1 MKKNTLRWVQTFFPF
16 LSLILLAVIFS
27 FTTGQKLW
35 SVNNLQ
41 TIVSTALPLVIGGL
55 GMIFVVATGGCDI
68 SQGSTV
74 ALAGTVAAIACNG
87 LGFAAYF
94 PAAIIIGALVG
105 IFNGVIVSKFKVQS
119 LMVTLSMLIALR
131 ALVTYIT
138 NGQVIYVTATVLSLD
153 DFTIKIPIFLALFA
167 IMAYLFEYTKVGFF
181 CKVLGENEVAGGYTG
196 ISTAKLKI
204 LAFMLSGI
212 MAGIVGALTVSR
224 IGGVDPS
231 MGNFFELEVMMAL
244 FVGGIPVTG
253 GMGSRIYKLVV
264 GALTLSLLVDGLTL
278 SKVSGEISE
287 LIEGLILILF
297 VFFTLFVRTKF
308 AKTQE
313 IAEANSKS

>member
-1 MKKNTLRWVQTFFPF
+1 MKKGYLHWIRAVFPF
-16 LSLILLAVIFS
+16 ISLVVLAVIFS
-27 FTTGQKLW
+27 ITTGNKLW

-41 TIVSTALPLVIGGL
+41 TIVSTMIPLIIGGL

-87 LGFAAYF
+87 LGFWVYF
-94 PAAIIIGALVG
+94 PAAILVG
-105 IFNGVIVSKFKVQS
+105 VCVGLFNGTVVSRLKVPS
-119 LMVTLSMLIALR
+119 LMVTLAMLISLR

-138 NGQVIYVTATVLSLD
+138 NGQVIYVPDSVLSLD
-153 DFTIKIPIFLALFA
+153 DFSVKIPIFLLLF
-167 IMAYLFEYTKVGFF
+167 IVMGYLFEYTRVGFF
-181 CKVLGENEVAGGYTG
+181 TKMLGENEVAGGYTG
-196 ISTAKLKI
+196 IPIAKYKTV
-204 LAFMLSGI
+204 AFVLSGM
-212 MAGIVGALTVSR
+212 MAGIVGALTVGR

-253 GMGSRIYKLVV
+253 GMGSKIYKLVI

-287 LIEGLILILF
+287 LIEGIILILF
-297 VFFTLFVRTKF
+297 VFFALFMNTKF
-308 AKTQE
+308 AKSQ
-313 IAEANSKS
+313 AAADSNQ